1 MTGVA
6 LFRSSAVLV
15 SVDSLVSELT
25 ELHRRSF
32 LAATAAACGG
42 TLLSSLGSAAQV
54 DQVRFDDRIRTSD
67 VSLKLRG
74 AALFYYKLFIKVAAA
89 GLYLDDRATSGD
101 VLADVAK
108 RLEMQYF
115 WSVKSKDL
123 IKGTEVLL
131 ARNLSPEKLAAVR
144 PQIDAMSALYRDV
157 RAGDRCSL
165 TYVPGAGTTLALNGQ
180 TLGAV
185 PSRDFAAAYFS
196 IWFGDKPMDAGLKQ
210 KLLGG

>member
-1 MTGVA
+1 M
-6 LFRSSAVLV
+6 
-15 SVDSLVSELT
+15 
-25 ELHRRSF
+25 HRRSF
-32 LAATAAACGG
+32 LAAVAA
-42 TLLSSLGSAAQV
+42 GSGSALFPSFSFAAQV
-54 DQVRFDDRIRTSD
+54 DQVRFEDRIRASD

-89 GLYLDDRATSGD
+89 GLYLDDRAASGD
-101 VLADVAK
+101 VLTDVAK

-115 WSVKSKDL
+115 WSVKSQDL

-131 ARNLSPEKLAAVR
+131 ARNLAPEKLAAVR

-157 RAGDRCSL
+157 SPGDRCAL
-165 TYVPGAGTTLALNGQ
+165 TYVPGAGTKLALNGE

-185 PSRDFAAAYFS
+185 PGRDFAAAYFS
-196 IWFGDKPMDAGLKQ
+196 IWFGDKPMDAGLKK